1 MIVTSGAVHIHGERR
16 MKESRRVWGYSYKV
30 EGFGT
35 YFESLTLPSYVSPE
49 GGKAS
54 FDRGVLT
61 VKFPKHP
68 SSRARVIPVDAKGKE
83 ILPGSRS
90 GTEIGTWMR
99 EKLNTLI
106 RWWRRVRG

>member
-1 MIVTSGAVHIHGERR
+1 MRGNDGGAVIN
-16 MKESRRVWGYSYKV
+16 VAVY
-30 EGFGT
+30 
-35 YFESLTLPSYVSPE
+35 
-49 GGKAS
+49 S
-54 FDRGVLT
+54 FDRGGLT